1 MSNQLTLKI
10 RDVSAGA
17 AVPARQ
23 ASRLLQRQCAC
34 GQHAASG
41 QCDGCSKRSLSLQ
54 RHTNGLELATP
65 QTSGV
70 PPIVHEVL
78 RSPGQP
84 LDAATRSFMES
95 RFGEDFSQVRVHAD
109 PKAADSA
116 RAVNASAYTVGAH
129 IAFASRRYAP
139 ATAAGR
145 HLIAHELA
153 HTIQQGF
160 STPDTG
166 RLDIGAPGDSRERE
180 ADSVADQA
188 VSQQS
193 PPVSVSGTTAG
204 HLMMQRQEGE
214 EASTPGTMESP
225 SDEAPGTTE
234 VPVSPGSGATPLVA
248 PSVPQTFQFTVPTG
262 LRRFRDVF
270 RVPSSGNFSITA
282 SGVMSARPSTRASY
296 FIKPITSG
304 FHLNGDDKEYTT
316 GGGPVTNSWTDIAAD
331 VDCSLD
337 ISTANT
343 NPGNALTGSGSV
355 NP

>member
-1 MSNQLTLKI
+1 MSAQLTLKI
-10 RDVSAGA
+10 GEPSAGV
-17 AVPARQ
+17 AVPARK
-23 ASRLLQRQCAC
+23 ASHLLQRQCAC

-41 QCDGCSKRSLSLQ
+41 QCDDCGKKNLSLQ
-54 RHTNGLELATP
+54 RHSNGLATTP
-65 QTSGV
+65 GSGV

-95 RFGEDFSQVRVHAD
+95 RFAADFSQVRVHSD

-129 IAFASRRYAP
+129 IAFASSRYAP
-139 ATAAGR
+139 TTTTGR
-145 HLIAHELA
+145 RLIAHELA

-180 ADSVADQA
+180 ADSVADQ
-188 VSQQS
+188 VTSQQS
-193 PPVSVSGTTAG
+193 PVSVSGTTAG

-214 EASTPGTMESP
+214 EGSTPGTMLGP
-225 SDEAPGTTE
+225 SEDAPGTTE
-234 VPVSPGSGATPLVA
+234 VPVSPPSGATPLAA

-282 SGVMSARPSTRASY
+282 SGVMSARPSTRAPY

-304 FHLNGDDKEYTT
+304 FHFNGDDKEYTT
-316 GGGPVTNSWTDIAAD
+316 GVGPVTNSWTDIAAD

-337 ISTANT
+337 ISTPNT